1 MTRIL
6 AIVSLL
12 WMAPALVVA
21 TPAAAQQ
28 MDEGARQTRWADLR
42 HAIFGDRAVKDGA
55 ALVKIEA
62 ADRAENAAIVPVTIW
77 ISPSIRKQVR
87 ALYFVIDDN
96 PSPLAATFHFGA
108 LADPSAIATRV
119 RIDDYTDMHAVAEL
133 ADGTL
138 YVGRRFIKAAG
149 GCSAPA
155 GGDLEAAMQ
164 RLGKMKLSFHGTPR
178 LGVSA
183 TAQLLISHPNNSG
196 LQMDQLTRNYIPA
209 DFVQKIS
216 VSYGGEPVLTV
227 DSDIAL
233 SEDPTI
239 RFAFV
244 PPKAGDLQVEVED
257 STQRRFSSHWPLPL
271 ATE

>member
-1 MTRIL
+1 MTRML
-6 AIVSLL
+6 AIVSVLWVGAGLL
-12 WMAPALVVA
+12 AGP
-21 TPAAAQQ
+21 PAAAQQ
-28 MDEGARQTRWADLR
+28 MTEAARQARWADLR
-42 HAIFGDRAVKDGA
+42 HAIFGDKLVKDGA
-55 ALVKIEA
+55 ALVHIEA
-62 ADRAENAAIVPVTIW
+62 AERAEDAAIVPVTI
-77 ISPSIRKQVR
+77 SLAPSIQKQVR

-96 PSPLAATFHFGA
+96 PSPLAATFHFGP
-108 LADPSAIATRV
+108 LAEPGAIATRV
-119 RIDDYTDMHAVAEL
+119 RIDDYTYMHAVAEL

-138 YVGRRFIKAAG
+138 YGTQRFIKAAG

-155 GGDLEAAMQ
+155 GADLAAAMK
-164 RLGKMKLSFHGTPR
+164 RLGRMKLSFQGTPA
-178 LGVSA
+178 LGRPA

-216 VSYGGEPVLTV
+216 VSYAGEPVLTV

-233 SEDPTI
+233 SEDPSI

-244 PPKAGDLQVEVED
+244 PRKPGDVQVEIED
-257 STQRRFSSHWPLPL
+257 SNQRHFSGHWPLPL